1 MMKKKNGF
9 IIILLLC
16 ALHVQGQQQV
26 ISSAGNFHSAA
37 SGSIS
42 WTLGELAIET
52 LTTAGNILTQGFQ
65 QSRLTVTGIG
75 DIPTLDYEI
84 VVYPNPA
91 SDHLIIRTDKEQH
104 ENLYYH
110 LYDLSGKI
118 VLQDKILESET
129 TITVNHLKSAVYL
142 LRIIDGTRQVRAFKV
157 VKQ

>member
-1 MMKKKNGF
+1 MKKTIGS
-9 IIILLLC
+9 IIVLLLC

-26 ISSAGNFHSAA
+26 VSSAGNFHANA

-42 WTLGELAIET
+42 WTLGELAVET

-75 DIPTLDYEI
+75 DLPILDYEI
-84 VVYPNPA
+84 VVFPNPA
-91 SDHLIIRTDKEQH
+91 SDHLIILTDKEQH
-104 ENLYYH
+104 ENLYYQ

-118 VLQDKILESET
+118 IVQDRIRETET
-129 TITVNHLKSAVYL
+129 TIPVNNLRSAVYL
-142 LRIIDGTRQVRAFKV
+142 LRIIEGNRQVRAFKV

>member
-1 MMKKKNGF
+1 MKKKNGF

-26 ISSAGNFHSAA
+26 VSSAGNFHANT
-37 SGSIS
+37 SGSVS
-42 WTLGELAIET
+42 WTLGELAVET

-75 DIPTLDYEI
+75 DIPLLDFEI
-84 VVYPNPA
+84 LVFPNPA
-91 SDHLIIRTDKEQH
+91 SDHLIISTDKEQH
-104 ENLYYH
+104 ENLYYQ

-118 VLQDKILESET
+118 VLQDRIRETET
-129 TITVNHLKSAVYL
+129 TIPVNHLKSAVYL
-142 LRIIDGTRQVRAFKV
+142 LRIIEGNRQVRSFKV

>member
-1 MMKKKNGF
+1 MKKTIGS
-9 IIILLLC
+9 IIVLLLC

-26 ISSAGNFHSAA
+26 VSSAGNFHANA

-42 WTLGELAIET
+42 WTLGELAVET

-75 DIPTLDYEI
+75 DLPILDYEI
-84 VVYPNPA
+84 VVFPNPA

-104 ENLYYH
+104 ENLYYQ
-110 LYDLSGKI
+110 LYDLSGKLI
-118 VLQDKILESET
+118 VQDRIRETGTILP
-129 TITVNHLKSAVYL
+129 VNHLRSAVYL
-142 LRIIDGTRQVRAFKV
+142 LRIIEGNRQVRAFKV

>member
-1 MMKKKNGF
+1 MKKNLG
-9 IIILLLC
+9 IIIVLLLC

-26 ISSAGNFHSAA
+26 VSSAGSFHSNA
-37 SGSIS
+37 SGSVS

-52 LTTAGNILTQGFQ
+52 LTTASNILTQGFQ

-75 DIPTLDYEI
+75 DIPQLDFEI
-84 VVYPNPA
+84 VVCPNPA

-104 ENLYYH
+104 ENLYFQ

-118 VLQDKILESET
+118 ILQDRIRETET
-129 TITVNHLKSAVYL
+129 TIPLNHLRSAVYL
-142 LRIIDGTRQVRAFKV
+142 LRIIEGNRQVWAFKV